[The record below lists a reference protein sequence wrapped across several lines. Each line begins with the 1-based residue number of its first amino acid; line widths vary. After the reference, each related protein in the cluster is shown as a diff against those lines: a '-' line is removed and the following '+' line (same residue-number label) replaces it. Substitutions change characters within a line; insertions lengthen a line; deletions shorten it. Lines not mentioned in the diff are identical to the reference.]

1 MRLQIVPESLLDR
14 VALTFNLVPVPLG
27 DTQVAFNTARAIMA
41 ASVLGVFEAIGKEPL
56 TAEDVAARCNLHPG
70 ATKQLLHCLTAVH
83 YAHYAKGKFSLPKRL
98 AKWLL
103 RDSPTSVADKLEFQ
117 LIEWNWMARL
127 EDFVRTG
134 KPIEFHAN
142 MTAHEWS
149 MYQKGMRDMSATIA
163 EQVGKKLKLP
173 DGAERMLDVGG
184 AHGLY
189 SAALLKKYPKLTST
203 ILELPG
209 AIEQASQIV
218 AAQGLGSRMVHR
230 AGNVLTNDIGTG
242 EWDVVF
248 ISNVVHHFNVEQ
260 NEALAKKV
268 WNALKPGGLYVIGEF
283 LRADEP
289 GGGGAVGATSDL
301 YFALTSASGTWSRPE
316 IVGWMEKAGFQ
327 VERTLTYVGMPY
339 VSVVGKKAG

>member
-14 VALTFNLVPVPLG
+14 VALTFNLVPLPLG
-27 DTQVAFNTARAIMA
+27 DTQIAFNTARAIMA
-41 ASVLGVFEAIGKEPL
+41 GSVLGVFEAIGKEPL
-56 TAEDVAARCNLHPG
+56 SSDEVAARCKLHPG

-83 YAHYAKGKFSLPKRL
+83 YARYANGKFSLPKRL

-117 LIEWNWMARL
+117 LIEWNWMTRL
-127 EDFVRTG
+127 EEFVRTG
-134 KPIEFHAN
+134 KPMDFHAN
-142 MTAHEWS
+142 MSAHEWS

-173 DGAERMLDVGG
+173 AGAKRMLDVGG

-189 SAALLKKYPKLTST
+189 SAALVRKHPALEST

-209 AIEQASQIV
+209 AIDEAARIV
-218 AAQGLGSRMVHR
+218 AKQGLGDRVKHR
-230 AGNVLTNDIGTG
+230 PGNVLTDDIGTA

-260 NEALAKKV
+260 NQMLAKKV

-283 LRADEP
+283 IRADEP
-289 GGGGAVGATSDL
+289 GGGGAIGATSDL

-316 IVGWMEKAGFQ
+316 IISWMVGAGFE
-327 VERTLTYVGMPY
+327 VRRTIRYVGMPY
-339 VSVVGKKAG
+339 VSVVGQKAG